1 MNTRN
6 ILILGQH
13 SQCNAGDQA
22 ILMETL
28 RQTRAAFP
36 AAKIT
41 VISNDPR
48 HYTPLMGEG
57 VAHSIRAWVTYA
69 NPDGSAGIRRFVT
82 PFYAVVLLIIG
93 VVFRTFGWRWR
104 FFSDPEKRQML
115 DAYFDADLAL
125 GIGGGYL
132 FASADAGSWFLSL
145 WLMLALAVWMGKPL
159 ALLPQSIG
167 PFGATWQRR
176 AMAWLARRSFLVM
189 PREAESLETLRKLN
203 AASTALLWPDLALG
217 LRCEPAPARAPSAQ
231 TPAPMRV
238 GFTLLDW
245 QAHGNHAF
253 AQQDY
258 ETVML
263 ALIDHVTSAGGEAH
277 LLCQVWGPMAH
288 DDDRHV
294 TRRVFARAKNPE
306 RVILHPVLENAC
318 DLAGLYATMD
328 VFVATRMHS
337 AIFAMLGCVPTL
349 VIGYQPKSIGLMRML
364 GLEPFCLPIEQ
375 LDPATLIARF
385 EALVAQREAV
395 SLALSAQVARLGEQ
409 ARGALAEVARRL
421 GE

>member
-1 MNTRN
+1 MTPRN

-22 ILMETL
+22 ILLETL

-41 VISNDPR
+41 VISNDPQ

-69 NPDGSAGIRRFVT
+69 NPNGSAGIRRFVT
-82 PFYAVVLLIIG
+82 PVYALALFVIG
-93 VVFRTFGWRWR
+93 AVFRAFGWRWR
-104 FFSDPEKRQML
+104 FFSDPEKRRML
-115 DAYFDADLAL
+115 DTYFEADLAL

-167 PFGATWQRR
+167 PFGATWQRM

-189 PREAESLETLRKLN
+189 PRDEESLETLRTLN
-203 AASTALLWPDLALG
+203 AAKTALLWPDVALG
-217 LRCEPAPARAPSAQ
+217 LHCETAPARAPSAQ

-245 QAHGNHAF
+245 RAHGNHAF
-253 AQQDY
+253 AQQEY
-258 ETVML
+258 ETAML
-263 ALIDHVTSAGGEAH
+263 ALIDHVTGAGGEAH

-294 TRRVFARAKNPE
+294 TRRVMARAQNPE
-306 RVILHPVLENAC
+306 RVVAHPVVENAC
-318 DLAGLYATMD
+318 DLARLYATMD

-337 AIFAMLGCVPTL
+337 AIFAMLGGVPTL
-349 VIGYQPKSIGLMRML
+349 VIGYQPKSVGLMRML
-364 GLEPFCLPIEQ
+364 GLEPFCLPIEGM
-375 LDPATLIARF
+375 DGAALIARF
-385 EALVAQREAV
+385 EALAAQREAV
-395 SLALSAQVARLGEQ
+395 SAALAAQVARLGGQ

-421 GE
+421 SE